1 MAERYC
7 IDVEGIMERI
17 PHRYPFLLL
26 DGILRCEP
34 GASIAAVKN
43 VSFNEPYFAGHF
55 PGHPVM
61 PGVLI
66 VEAMAQAA
74 GVLIWESVAPEE
86 RNFTLYLAGIEKTRF
101 RHPVHPG
108 DLLVLTATLTSR
120 RRNFWRF
127 DAMADVDGRRVA
139 STEFVQTPGFYG

>member
-1 MAERYC
+1 MAEPYC

-17 PHRYPFLLL
+17 PHRIPFLLI
-26 DGILRCEP
+26 DGILSCEP
-34 GASIAAVKN
+34 GDSVVAVKN
-43 VSFNEPYFAGHF
+43 VTFNEPYFLGHF

-74 GVLIWESVAPEE
+74 GVLVWESVPPAE
-86 RNFTLYLAGIEKTRF
+86 RNFILYLVSVEKTRF
-101 RHPVHPG
+101 KAPVRPG
-108 DLLVLTATLTSR
+108 DQLVLRAELTAR

-127 DAMADVDGRRVA
+127 EATAKVGGQLVA
-139 STEFVQTPGFYG
+139 STEFLQAPGKTL

>member
-1 MAERYC
+1 MTERYR

-26 DGILRCEP
+26 DGILDVSP
-34 GASIAAVKN
+34 GESITAVKN
-43 VSFNEPYFAGHF
+43 VSFNEPWFQGHF

-66 VEAMAQAA
+66 VETMAQAG
-74 GVLIWESVAPEE
+74 GVLIWESVPPGE
-86 RNFTLYLAGIEKTRF
+86 RDFTLYLAGVEKTRF
-101 RHPVHPG
+101 RQPVRPG
-108 DLLVLTATLTSR
+108 DRLVVTATLASR

-127 DAMADVDGRRVA
+127 HAVAEVQGRRVA
-139 STEFVQTPGFYG
+139 SSEFVQTPGRVR

>member
-1 MAERYC
+1 MTERYR

-26 DGILRCEP
+26 DGILRCTP
-34 GASIAAVKN
+34 GESISAVKN
-43 VSFNEPYFAGHF
+43 VSFNEPYFPGHF

-66 VEAMAQAA
+66 VETMAQAG
-74 GVLIWESVAPEE
+74 GVLIWESVPPEE
-86 RNFTLYLAGIEKTRF
+86 RDFTLYLATVEKTRF
-101 RHPVHPG
+101 RQPVRPG
-108 DLLVLTATLTSR
+108 DRLVVTVTLTSR

-127 DAMADVDGRRVA
+127 DAVAEVDGTPVA
-139 STEFVQTPGFYG
+139 SSEFLQTPGLAR

>member
-1 MAERYC
+1 MTERYC

-26 DGILRCEP
+26 DGILQVEP
-34 GASIAAVKN
+34 GETITAVKN
-43 VSFNEPYFAGHF
+43 VSFNEPWFLGHF

-66 VEAMAQAA
+66 VETMAQAG
-74 GVLIWESVAPEE
+74 GVLIWESVPPEE
-86 RNFTLYLAGIEKTRF
+86 RDFTLYLAGIEKTRF
-101 RHPVHPG
+101 RQPVRPG
-108 DLLVLTATLTSR
+108 DRLVVTATLTSR

-127 DAMADVDGRRVA
+127 DAVAEVEGRRVA
-139 STEFVQTPGFYG
+139 SSEFVQTPGLQR

>member
-1 MAERYC
+1 MSETYC

-17 PHRYPFLLL
+17 PHRIPFLLI
-26 DGILRCEP
+26 DGVVSCEP
-34 GASIAAVKN
+34 NVAIVAVKN
-43 VSFNEPYFAGHF
+43 VTFNEPFFLGHF

-74 GVLIWESVAPEE
+74 GVLVWESVPAAE
-86 RNFTLYLAGIEKTRF
+86 RNFILYLVSVENTRF
-101 RHPVHPG
+101 KEPVRPG
-108 DLLVLTATLTSR
+108 DRLVLTAKLTSR

-127 DAMADVDGRRVA
+127 EATAEVDGRVVA
-139 STEFVQTPGFYG
+139 TTEFLQAPGKTL